1 MDKAEYKIATEHIK
15 KLISQG
21 EYAEASYIAD
31 TIDWRRVKS
40 VMMLCTVSDLY
51 KVNRRYQDA
60 KELLYMAYERNPESR
75 TILYSLCDL
84 SIKLEEFV
92 AAIEYYKSFVEVA
105 PKDTGRYVLQYRL
118 YQAQEVGLEE
128 RIEVLEQLK
137 SEEYIEKWAYE
148 LAYLYHRIGF
158 ATKCVEECDELILW
172 FGKGRY
178 VYKAMELKM
187 LHEPLTPSQQSI
199 YDHRFEHMEQA
210 KDMTRVLPRID
221 SGDSAMT
228 DEGMVDVTD
237 APTVEIPQEYLEK
250 ELHISAEEQ
259 PVVVEDIQVKTLDV
273 ANAYNTMNLQKE
285 LADSLREIL
294 EVSQTESSVD
304 EAQQE
309 SDTSVYADT
318 TEITEQSEIAEEMCA
333 VSAETVAEAEAVDT
347 EAAEA
352 VRAEVTETAETAEE
366 SGMPEEM
373 SEVLSGKEEEAWEL
387 PKMPEIISEQISIA
401 QILPD
406 AFKIVEPEAVMINE
420 QITGQLSIEDI
431 LAAWDKQEEQA
442 AEAHQEEI
450 SARIKSQTQ
459 DIFAAIEAEMK
470 RDIFETMDF
479 ADEEAMEEPWEEDTS
494 EEDSSE
500 AESILE
506 DDLEEYDEQEP
517 SGEAFEEAEELPI
530 APEEGFEEAEE
541 LSIAPEEDF
550 VEEAE
555 CGQEDMTEEPS
566 EAPEEDALSE
576 PEQEEPVAATLDNRE
591 LYKAFI
597 RSEHTETQINTSLR
611 EASMEAS
618 KGNVRV
624 TGHDLSVCFEFI
636 KTLITDLKNQGL
648 SVSGKTAKISAVN
661 LNKKEPSEIISKVQE
676 GVLIIERAGR
686 LRKETV
692 EKLQNY
698 LMTQELSILVFITDT
713 EQGMKH
719 FIDKYPTMGELFHIH
734 VNIKDYSA
742 DELVEYAEQYAHDL
756 EYSIETMGLLA
767 LRTRI
772 DEMIANED
780 APTKEDARH
789 IIDNA
794 IDRANRKSVKHFM
807 DVLLHK
813 RYDAEDMIIL
823 REEDFLQG

>member
-118 YQAQEVGLEE
+118 YQAQDVGLEE

-137 SEEYIEKWAYE
+137 SEEYMEKWAYE

-187 LHEPLTPSQQSI
+187 LHEPLTPSQQHI

-221 SGDSAMT
+221 SGDAVMT

-237 APTVEIPQEYLEK
+237 APTVEIPQEYLER

-259 PVVVEDIQVKTLDV
+259 PVAVEDIQVKTLDV

-294 EVSQTESSVD
+294 EVSHTESSVD
-304 EAQQE
+304 ASQE
-309 SDTSVYADT
+309 EQTTSAYADT
-318 TEITEQSEIAEEMCA
+318 TEIAEELTVTEEA
-333 VSAETVAEAEAVDT
+333 GVKESQEVSELPQDMAEAELQQEIPERVQ
-347 EAAEA
+347 EPI
-352 VRAEVTETAETAEE
+352 EV
-366 SGMPEEM
+366 
-373 SEVLSGKEEEAWEL
+373 
-387 PKMPEIISEQISIA
+387 ISEQISIQ
-401 QILPD
+401 QIMPE
-406 AFKIVEPEAVMINE
+406 AFKLTEQEPAMINE
-420 QITGQLSIEDI
+420 QITGQLSIEDV
-431 LAAWDKQEEQA
+431 LAEWSKQEEQA
-442 AEAHQEEI
+442 IEAHQEEI

-470 RDIFETMDF
+470 RDILEDAAETV
-479 ADEEAMEEPWEEDTS
+479 EEAV
-494 EEDSSE
+494 EEDS
-500 AESILE
+500 LT
-506 DDLEEYDEQEP
+506 D
-517 SGEAFEEAEELPI
+517 GEAEEDYSPAMEAAI
-530 APEEGFEEAEE
+530 AEALYQDAEENTVQEQEVYEEASEE
-541 LSIAPEEDF
+541 LAEEELA
-550 VEEAE
+550 VEETTDYAE
-555 CGQEDMTEEPS
+555 VAEESVTYEEAASETVAEEPADDNVTAEVS
-566 EAPEEDALSE
+566 TEKSDVVASAALANKNIYKSFIRSVDTEAQIGAALSE
-576 PEQEEPVAATLDNRE
+576 
-591 LYKAFI
+591 
-597 RSEHTETQINTSLR
+597 
-611 EASMEAS
+611 ASMAAAE
-618 KGNVRV
+618 GNVRV
-624 TGHDLSVCFEFI
+624 TGHDLTVCFEFV
-636 KTLITDLKNQGL
+636 KTMMTDLKSQGFML
-648 SVSGKTAKISAVN
+648 NGKTAKISAVN

-686 LRKETV
+686 LRKDTV
-692 EKLQNY
+692 EKLQAY
-698 LMTQELSILVFITDT
+698 LHSQNLSVLVFITDT

-719 FIDKYPTMGELFHIH
+719 FIEKYPVMGELFKLH
-734 VNIKDYSA
+734 VNIKDYSE
-742 DELVEYAEQYAHDL
+742 DELVAYAKKYAYDN
-756 EYSIETMGLLA
+756 EYSIEEMGELA

-772 DEMIANED
+772 EEMIANED
-780 APTKEDARH
+780 APTMKDAQN
-789 IIDNA
+789 IIDSA
-794 IDRANRKSVKHFM
+794 IDSVNRKSIKHFM

-813 RYDAEDMIIL
+813 RYDKEDMIIL
-823 REEDFLQG
+823 REEDFFD

>member
-118 YQAQEVGLEE
+118 YQAQDVGLEE

-137 SEEYIEKWAYE
+137 SEEYLERWAYE

-187 LHEPLTPSQQSI
+187 LHEPLTPSQQHI

-221 SGDSAMT
+221 SGDSGMT
-228 DEGMVDVTD
+228 EEGMIDVTD

-250 ELHISAEEQ
+250 ELHISADQQ
-259 PVVVEDIQVKTLDV
+259 PASVEDIQVKTLDV

-294 EVSQTESSVD
+294 EVSHTESSID
-304 EAQQE
+304 ESQKEQN
-309 SDTSVYADT
+309 TSEYADT
-318 TEITEQSEIAEEMCA
+318 AEVIEK
-333 VSAETVAEAEAVDT
+333 EEPEAVNEET
-347 EAAEA
+347 QPAAEDRIEEQPVIPVSEQTAKVQYKPA
-352 VRAEVTETAETAEE
+352 VEV
-366 SGMPEEM
+366 
-373 SEVLSGKEEEAWEL
+373 
-387 PKMPEIISEQISIA
+387 ISEQISIQ
-401 QILPD
+401 QIM
-406 AFKIVEPEAVMINE
+406 PEAFRIAEQSVMVNE

-431 LAAWDKQEEQA
+431 LAEWSKQEEQA
-442 AEAHQEEI
+442 KEAHQEEI

-459 DIFAAIEAEMK
+459 DIFAAIEAEMQ
-470 RDIFETMDF
+470 RDILENVAIFDDTAVAEEGPQDLEELEEEEITDF
-479 ADEEAMEEPWEEDTS
+479 IESVEESAVEEAVECEEVSEEVVAEDFPDEEGILDEVAVVEAAEDEEAEDIIGH
-494 EEDSSE
+494 EDV
-500 AESILE
+500 
-506 DDLEEYDEQEP
+506 
-517 SGEAFEEAEELPI
+517 
-530 APEEGFEEAEE
+530 
-541 LSIAPEEDF
+541 

-555 CGQEDMTEEPS
+555 TVSTETV
-566 EAPEEDALSE
+566 EAETDIETAIKDQAIAGSASL
-576 PEQEEPVAATLDNRE
+576 NKNI
-591 LYKAFI
+591 YKSYI
-597 RSEHTETQINTSLR
+597 RSVDTEAQIGAALR
-611 EASMEAS
+611 EVSMEAA

-624 TGHDLSVCFEFI
+624 TGHDLSVCFEFV
-636 KTLITDLKNQGL
+636 KTLMTDLKNQGL
-648 SVSGKTAKISAVN
+648 SLNGKTAKISAVN
-661 LNKKEPSEIISKVQE
+661 LNKKEPSEIISKVRD

-686 LRKETV
+686 LRKGTV
-692 EKLQNY
+692 EKLQDY
-698 LMTQELSILVFITDT
+698 LHSKDLSVLIFITDT

-719 FIDKYPTMGELFHIH
+719 FIEKYPVMGELFKLQ
-734 VNIKDYSA
+734 VNIIDYSE
-742 DELVEYAEQYAHDL
+742 DELVEHAVKYAYDQ
-756 EYSIETMGLLA
+756 EYCIESMGQLA

-772 DEMIANED
+772 EEMIANED
-780 APTKEDARH
+780 SPTMADARM
-789 IIDNA
+789 IVDNA
-794 IDRANRKSVKHFM
+794 IENASRKNIKHFM

-813 RYDAEDMIIL
+813 RYDEEDMIIL
-823 REEDFLQG
+823 REEDFF